1 MNGDIESDVLVIG
14 SGIAG
19 CVTALEAADRGCEV
33 VVLTGS
39 RDPIES
45 NTGHAQG
52 GIIFRG
58 EEDSPDL
65 LVQDILTAG
74 AGVTSPPAAWLLAT
88 EGPRLVQ
95 ELLIDRWQVPF
106 SRNEDGTLNL
116 TREGG
121 HSVARILHADDL
133 TGRAIES
140 TLIAAMQQHPRIALF
155 TGHTAIDLITPS
167 HHSLDPLDVYRD
179 LECIGAYVYDRE
191 SNTVKV
197 FRARA
202 TVLATGGLGRL
213 YLHTT
218 NPPRSRGDGYAMAAR
233 AGARLINMEY
243 VQFHPT
249 TLFRPGADRFL
260 ISESLRGEGAELIN
274 ASGEAFMKRYHPLG
288 ALAPRDVVARAIHS
302 QLLERG
308 EECVFLDLSASG
320 MSPDHIRE
328 RFPHIYHNCL
338 RFGVDITTQPIP
350 VVPAAHYECGGILV
364 DDWGR
369 TNLARLYA
377 VGEVACTGLHGAN
390 RLASTSLLEGLLWG
404 YRAARHLATQG
415 WERSQVHIPPW
426 QEETGRIDPALIAQ
440 DESTIRSTMW
450 NYVGLIRSTGRL
462 QRARNDLIQ
471 LRQTIENF
479 YRHARLSDSL
489 IGLRNMSEVALLI
502 TQAAWHNKTSRGC
515 HFRED

>member
-19 CVTALEAADRGCEV
+19 CVTALEAADRGLEV
-33 VVLTGS
+33 AILTGS
-39 RDPIES
+39 RDPTES
-45 NTGHAQG
+45 NTGYAQG

-58 EEDSPDL
+58 QEDTPEL

-74 AGVTSPPAAWLLAT
+74 AGVTAPPAAWLLAT
-88 EGPRLVQ
+88 EGPPLVQ
-95 ELLIDRWQVPF
+95 ALLIERWQVPF

-121 HSVARILHADDL
+121 HSTARILHADDL

-140 TLIAAMQQHPRIALF
+140 KLIAAAQHHPRITIF
-155 TGHTAIDLITPS
+155 PGHTAVDLITPS

-179 LECIGAYVYDRE
+179 LECVGAYVYDRE
-191 SNTVKV
+191 SNTVKT

-249 TLFRPGADRFL
+249 TLFRPGAERFL
-260 ISESLRGEGAELIN
+260 ISEALRGEGAELIN
-274 ASGEAFMKRYHPLG
+274 ASGEAFMKQYHPLG

-302 QLLERG
+302 ELLERG
-308 EECVFLDLSASG
+308 DECVFLDLSASG
-320 MSPDHIRE
+320 MAPDHIRE
-328 RFPHIYHNCL
+328 RFPYIYTTCL
-338 RFGVDITTQPIP
+338 RFGVDITAQPIP
-350 VVPAAHYECGGILV
+350 VVPAAHYECGGVLV
-364 DDWGR
+364 DSNGQ

-404 YRAARHLATQG
+404 YRAARHLAAQG
-415 WERSQVHIPPW
+415 LERCRVQIPPW
-426 QEETGRIDPALIAQ
+426 QEETGSIDPALIAQ

-462 QRARNDLIQ
+462 QRARSDLTQ
-471 LRQTIENF
+471 LRQTIDSF
-479 YRHARLSDSL
+479 YRHARLTDSL
-489 IGLRNMSEVALLI
+489 IGLRNMAEVALLI